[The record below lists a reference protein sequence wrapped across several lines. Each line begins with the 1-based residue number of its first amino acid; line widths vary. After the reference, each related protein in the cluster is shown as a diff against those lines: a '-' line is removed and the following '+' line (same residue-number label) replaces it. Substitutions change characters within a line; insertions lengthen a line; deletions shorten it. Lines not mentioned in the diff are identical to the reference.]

1 MEQNPN
7 PMTEILNRFGKVT
20 VRLVVIMVGMVVV
33 RAESAELYK
42 YIDENGVTVLE
53 STVPARY
60 LKRGYTILSL
70 DGRVLEVIPRALTA
84 QETAEKEMRL
94 AEIKRLDQEEDA
106 RIAADLTLL
115 RLYSTPEDVERAMD
129 TKVHSIEGFIDTQK
143 GNLERLKVMKREME
157 AKLADVERA
166 GGEIRKEPLERI
178 RTLEVRIER
187 IDVEIAGKYEE
198 IDEIRISFG
207 EDLERVRA
215 LVVGGG

>member
-70 DGRVLEVIPRALTA
+70 DGRVLEVVPRALTA

-129 TKVHSIEGFIDTQK
+129 TKVHSIQGFIDTQK

>member
-70 DGRVLEVIPRALTA
+70 DGRVLEVVPRALTA